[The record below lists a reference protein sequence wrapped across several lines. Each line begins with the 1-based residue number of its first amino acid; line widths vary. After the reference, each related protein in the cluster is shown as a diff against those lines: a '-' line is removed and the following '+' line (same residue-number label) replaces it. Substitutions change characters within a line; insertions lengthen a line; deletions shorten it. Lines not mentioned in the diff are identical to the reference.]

1 MRILFSLIAAAGLA
15 LTALTGCSG
24 GSGSSTQASTAPG
37 AIKIGFL
44 VKQPD
49 QTWFQNEWKFA
60 QQAADKDGFTLIK
73 IGVPDPNAT
82 LAAIDNLAAQGA
94 QGFIICTPDVK
105 LGQAILDR
113 AQRANMK
120 VMSVD
125 DQFQT
130 PDGKPMTDVH
140 HMGISAKDIGKIVGT
155 ALAAEMKKRNWSPN
169 DTAAAIL
176 THDQFDTHRDRTDGA
191 IEGLT
196 AAGFPKDHIYKSPLK
211 DTTIENGRDA
221 MNALL
226 TQHQEVKHWL
236 IASINDE
243 TVLGGVRATE
253 NRGIAAADVAG
264 IGIGAD
270 AGRTDLGAAQP
281 TGFIASV
288 LISPK
293 RHGYE
298 TADLMYHWIKDG
310 VAPPMATW
318 TQGILVNRDNFKQVI
333 KEQGLE

>member
-1 MRILFSLIAAAGLA
+1 MKLASL
-15 LTALTGCSG
+15 LTATLLLTAALVGCGG
-24 GSGSSTQASTAPG
+24 GSEATTQSANAP
-37 AIKIGFL
+37 IKIGFL

-60 QQAADKDGFTLIK
+60 QQAADKDGFTLLK
-73 IGVPDPNAT
+73 IGAADPNAT

-113 AQRANMK
+113 AERANMK

-130 PDGKPMTDVH
+130 PDGKTMTDVH
-140 HMGISAKDIGKIVGT
+140 HMGITAKDIGKMVGT
-155 ALAAEMKKRNWSPN
+155 ALAAEMKKRNWAPA
-169 DTAAAIL
+169 DTAAAVL
-176 THDQFDTHRDRTDGA
+176 THDEFDTHRERTEGA
-191 IEGLT
+191 IDGLT
-196 AAGFPKDHIYKSPLK
+196 EAGSPKDHIFKTPLK
-211 DTTIENGRDA
+211 DTGVANGRDA

-226 TQHQEVKHWL
+226 TQHPDVKHWL
-236 IASINDE
+236 IASLNDE

-253 NRGIAAADVAG
+253 NRGLAAADVAG

-270 AGRTDLGAAQP
+270 TGRTDLAAPQP
-281 TGFIASV
+281 TGFIGSV

-298 TADLMYHWIKDG
+298 TADLMYHWIKDNKE
-310 VAPPMATW
+310 PPKATW
-318 TQGILVNRDNFKQVI
+318 TSGILVTRENFKDVI